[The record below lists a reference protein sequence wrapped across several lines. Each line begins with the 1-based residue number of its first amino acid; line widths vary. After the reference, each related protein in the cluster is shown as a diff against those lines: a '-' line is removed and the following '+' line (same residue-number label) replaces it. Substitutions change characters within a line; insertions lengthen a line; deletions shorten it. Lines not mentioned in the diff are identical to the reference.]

1 MKNLLHGLYSRMEL
15 IESTNLKTDLQKL
28 PKQKNREEK
37 DWENK
42 THKQKNPEPQ
52 GPEGQYQWFDIR
64 LIKSPGGEEKND
76 VN

>member
-1 MKNLLHGLYSRMEL
+1 MKNLLHGLYSRVEL
-15 IESTNLKTDLQKL
+15 IESINLKTDLQKL

-42 THKQKNPEPQ
+42 THTQKNLEPQ

-64 LIKSPGGEEKND
+64 LIKSPGGEEKDD